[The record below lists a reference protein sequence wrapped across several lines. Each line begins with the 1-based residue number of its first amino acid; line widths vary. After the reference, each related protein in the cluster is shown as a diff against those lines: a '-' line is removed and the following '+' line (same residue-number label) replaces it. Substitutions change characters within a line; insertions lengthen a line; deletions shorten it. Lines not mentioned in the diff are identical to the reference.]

1 MTVVVSVALLL
12 LTAAVVLLYAMM
24 GELAARLPTDG
35 ADSAD
40 AGHATPL
47 EDYRSGTY
55 VADWPERLATLANQP
70 SPVLLVLSPI
80 CGSCK
85 QVATELSTIPVDGLG
100 IPLGIVVSSGSAET
114 AEEFVAQHRLGH
126 LPHLIDEGGTWVRDT
141 FGVNISPSALLFE
154 KGVLTNAYTFST
166 INALRDEIAHR
177 YQKEEANHAS

>member
-1 MTVVVSVALLL
+1 MTVVVSAALLL

-24 GELAARLPTDG
+24 GELAARLPADDG
-35 ADSAD
+35 DGD

-55 VADWPERLATLANQP
+55 VADWPERFATLADHP
-70 SPVLLVLSPI
+70 RPVLLVLSPI

-177 YQKEEANHAS
+177 YQKEEANHGT